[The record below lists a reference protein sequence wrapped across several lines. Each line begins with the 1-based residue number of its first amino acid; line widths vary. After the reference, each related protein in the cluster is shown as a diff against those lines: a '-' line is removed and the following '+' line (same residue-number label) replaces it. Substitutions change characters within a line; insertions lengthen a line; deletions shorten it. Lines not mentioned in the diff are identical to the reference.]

1 MKIMAAVFPAVSSH
15 QHVDDLQHGASVGQ
29 PALRRRRRL
38 PQQGRRRRGEG
49 VVELGCRGGRR
60 RGGRGAGGLGVPAV
74 VAVAA
79 VAAVAVAGSRSR
91 LGRIFGPHL
100 CFKVLYEMS
109 SYTCSLLS
117 LPRKQGKDFQGTGI
131 LPELCSC
138 YSGKASLLPPRR
150 PLDVFCLLQT
160 LSSTDCW
167 AKMASDSQR
176 SGAPRFVS
184 LCGVE
189 VFLPPSPLRFQ
200 LGEEGGG
207 DGRWEEGG
215 FVPVVSLYYT
225 TLAELGLS
233 GVGLPPSSDELFGAL
248 CLERVKRA
256 GGECFCYASSLFIP
270 CMGPSPHYSA
280 HFCASAVCGRSLRCC
295 SRIERT
301 PSHT

>member
-1 MKIMAAVFPAVSSH
+1 MKIMTAVFPAVSSH

-29 PALRRRRRL
+29 PALRRRRL

-79 VAAVAVAGSRSR
+79 VAVAGSRSR
-91 LGRIFGPHL
+91 LRRIFGPHL
-100 CFKVLYEMS
+100 CFKVLHEMS

-150 PLDVFCLLQT
+150 PLDVFRLRRQT

-184 LCGVE
+184 LCGV
-189 VFLPPSPLRFQ
+189 VFLFPPRLYDFSWGKR
-200 LGEEGGG
+200 EEGTDGG
-207 DGRWEEGG
+207 RRGDL
-215 FVPVVSLYYT
+215 FLLYRCT
-225 TLAELGLS
+225 T
-233 GVGLPPSSDELFGAL
+233 PP
-248 CLERVKRA
+248 
-256 GGECFCYASSLFIP
+256 
-270 CMGPSPHYSA
+270 
-280 HFCASAVCGRSLRCC
+280 
-295 SRIERT
+295 
-301 PSHT
+301 